1 MMPLLYSLG
10 QHRALQAVGEHL
22 QEGEHLFAYLDDTF
36 FVSSSL
42 RVGPLNAVLQEA
54 LNVHAGI
61 EINAGKTQIWNRSG
75 ERPEVCNVLERVAR
89 AYNPRAIVWRGS
101 QLPTEMQG
109 IKFWAHHW
117 GTPISLLVIAKVC
130 WRNNA
135 FS

>member
-42 RVGPLNAVLQEA
+42 RVGPLYAVLQEA

-61 EINAGKTQIWNRSG
+61 QINAGKTQIWNRSG
-75 ERPEVCNVLERVAR
+75 ERPEVCNALERVAR
-89 AYNPRAIVWRGS
+89 ASNPRVVVWRGS
-101 QLPTEMQG
+101 QLPSELQG
-109 IKFWAHHW
+109 IKILGTPL
-117 GTPISLLVIAKVC
+117 GTPISLLVISKVC
-130 WRNNA
+130 RRNNV